1 MGLLDP
7 ARAAGE
13 ARYVLTAEQHDYP
26 DLDALEDDY
35 HRRGWTDGLPVVP
48 PTPERVEKFLAVAGL
63 EAGDLVGTVPTRDA
77 TVTAEL
83 VAINA
88 VMAGCAPEYMPVVVA
103 AVRAHL
109 DEMANCHSTTG
120 TLSGAAQI
128 VVVNGPVR
136 TEIGVH
142 GGAGCFG
149 PGWRA
154 NATIGR
160 ALRLVIRNACRA
172 VPGVFDRA
180 SFSTPARYSF
190 CFGEDEEDSPWTPMH
205 VERGFAPDQSAV
217 TVHSTM
223 TMLAAGDYTSR
234 APEGVADTIVAALR
248 RQGSAGDRW
257 LGDETN
263 VLLVVGPEQRRI
275 FTDGGW
281 SKDDFR
287 SYAWDRL
294 QAAPGAG
301 ERPVKLGRPEGLLM
315 VAAGGPGMPETWI
328 MFPHLGRAITE
339 PVLPR
344 ADI

>member
-1 MGLLDP
+1 
-7 ARAAGE
+7 
-13 ARYVLTAEQHDYP
+13 VLTAEQHEYD
-26 DLDALEDDY
+26 DLDALLDDY
-35 HRRGWTDGLPVVP
+35 HARGWTDGLPVVP
-48 PTPERVEKFLAVAGL
+48 PSPDRVEKFLAAAGL
-63 EAGDLVGTVPTRDA
+63 EAGEVLGAVPTRDA

-109 DEMANCHSTTG
+109 NEMANCHSTTG
-120 TLSGAAQI
+120 TLSGAAQV

-136 TEIGVH
+136 REIGVH

-180 SFSTPARYSF
+180 SFSTPARYAF
-190 CFGEDEEDSPWTPMH
+190 CFGEDEEASPWTPMH
-205 VERGFAPDQSAV
+205 VERGFAPEQSAV

-223 TMLAAGDYTSR
+223 TMLAAGDYASR
-234 APEGVADTIVAALR
+234 EPEGLADTIVATLR
-248 RQGSAGDRW
+248 RNGTAGDRW
-257 LGDETN
+257 LGDDTN
-263 VLLVVGPEQRRI
+263 VLVVVGEEHRRV
-275 FTDGGW
+275 FTDAGW
-281 SKDDFR
+281 SKADFR
-287 SYAWDRL
+287 AYAWPRL
-294 QAAPGAG
+294 QEPPGPD
-301 ERPVKLGRPEGLLM
+301 ERPVKLGHPEGLLM

-339 PVLPR
+339 PVS
-344 ADI
+344 